1 MPCNRFYH
9 SFCSEYYGAGN
20 TQLVECPTEKSGA
33 MLTWIWV
40 PGAARGFSPIVSF
53 QCRLSYGAC
62 TAPICAHIKNP
73 NTDNCN
79 IVWRHTNT
87 ANTDRNENA
96 ALAAAVPYPGKATW
110 ISHKGQRKTLKCY
123 KKLQKC
129 FINPN
134 YRWKWFQSKKTFG
147 GGSKINAMPAL
158 YLWLAK
164 FKGVLVSKVSAVYNN
179 TSNTVWPRLGPW
191 AWWFVLYIWGKNA
204 IFLLNNWLQL
214 RSRTQG
220 LFTRSANHQAQ
231 SLSLYHQLCL
241 HFNSAIQLQTILKQA
256 VLDAQ
261 NSLMNQYQ
269 AFSVYLH
276 TVLSS

>member
-33 MLTWIWV
+33 MLTWVWV
-40 PGAARGFSPIVSF
+40 PGAARGFSPRVSF

-62 TAPICAHIKNP
+62 TAPICAHVNNP
-73 NTDNCN
+73 NSDSCN

-87 ANTDRNENA
+87 ANTDGNENA

-164 FKGVLVSKVSAVYNN
+164 FKGVLVSKVSAV
-179 TSNTVWPRLGPW
+179 
-191 AWWFVLYIWGKNA
+191 I
-204 IFLLNNWLQL
+204 
-214 RSRTQG
+214 
-220 LFTRSANHQAQ
+220 
-231 SLSLYHQLCL
+231 
-241 HFNSAIQLQTILKQA
+241 
-256 VLDAQ
+256 
-261 NSLMNQYQ
+261 
-269 AFSVYLH
+269 
-276 TVLSS
+276 